1 MRLLSCGVTKAF
13 HVFGMLH
20 SLSGGSEAGKSCIA
34 IQVVLS
40 VSSSSHP
47 LWLNVLLSFSL
58 ITDSPRGGCLWFIL
72 MPLQQPQGMGL

>member
-1 MRLLSCGVTKAF
+1 MHLLGYGDTKAF

-47 LWLNVLLSFSL
+47 LWLNVLLSFPLIMDSL
-58 ITDSPRGGCLWFIL
+58 RGGCLWFIL
-72 MPLQQPQGMGL
+72 MPLQPLQGLGL